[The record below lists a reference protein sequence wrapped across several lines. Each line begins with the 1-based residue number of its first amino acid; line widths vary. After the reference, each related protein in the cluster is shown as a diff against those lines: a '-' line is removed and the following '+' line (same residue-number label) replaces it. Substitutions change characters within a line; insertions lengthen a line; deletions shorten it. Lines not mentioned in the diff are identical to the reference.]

1 MSTYRG
7 AWWIFAVK
15 FPGSPSMPSKLGIRE
30 KFNIQMTA
38 DLDQFR

>member
-1 MSTYRG
+1 VDFCGKISG
-7 AWWIFAVK
+7 LAIDAQ
-15 FPGSPSMPSKLGIRE
+15 KLGIRE